1 MTNDYE
7 WNETGSYDEQTCNFL
22 DEQAI
27 ARYKKA
33 NPNSPS
39 LYQQRKMALEKAVA
53 NTDENNRKYRQALH
67 MAGGVLRTRKPV
79 HG

>member
-1 MTNDYE
+1 MQDLYE
-7 WNETGSYDEQTCNFL
+7 CNETGSYDEQTCNFL

-39 LYQQRKMALEKAVA
+39 LYQQRKMDLEKAVA

-67 MAGGVLRTRKPV
+67 RAGGKL
-79 HG
+79 